1 MSEFD
6 NEQHPF
12 EEEAERAARERKE
25 KVAGFRLNI
34 DPDLMDAPVN
44 DMPPKLTPPPARRPK
59 KTESAIHTVPSSVN
73 RNTTAPSWENEEK
86 PAAKSTEEVHA
97 IAAAIAAKMEEENDI
112 GTWERSTENEPEDSL
127 DETFTDSSDE
137 SEESLGELSEDS
149 SNESSEDLSEESA
162 PDESVETVTDEPEQ
176 PAVDPNAPVRILDE
190 EDEIEDDFFDPNAPV
205 HIDEEE
211 EEPRKRLSL
220 TGVIFYLAC
229 VLAVS
234 CVLAFIAVLGALDM
248 VGLNKSEREVDV
260 SIPRGATTKQVA
272 EVLHDNGLVSHPLL
286 FRLFS
291 KFTHADGQYQ
301 SGVFTLASNAG
312 YQGIITDLQ
321 SIGERDTVDVT
332 IPEMYNVLEI
342 AQLLEESEVCTA
354 QEFLTELEEGDYSD
368 YDFIAAIPDVGAG
381 TDHPYRIYRLEGY
394 LFPDTYTFY
403 KQCSPEAVIVKF
415 FDNFDTRVDTKL
427 KTGIK
432 AMGMTLD
439 EAVTLASIVQ
449 READNTVDMAKIAR
463 VFHNRL
469 ADSAN
474 FPHLQSDV
482 TTEYVENFQPGAG
495 EDNPSFRAY
504 STYIC
509 DGLPTGPICNP
520 GLAALRAVAYP
531 NDDADIVNC
540 YYFATDTSVDP
551 TVTYYS
557 ETFDEHM
564 AICYQHDIGVHAG

>member
-6 NEQHPF
+6 NGQSPF
-12 EEEAERAARERKE
+12 ETEAERAARERKE

-34 DPDLMDAPVN
+34 SPDAMDAPVEFTPKRKA
-44 DMPPKLTPPPARRPK
+44 PPLRHTA
-59 KTESAIHTVPSSVN
+59 ESEPAIHTVPSAVN
-73 RNTTAPSWENEEK
+73 RY
-86 PAAKSTEEVHA
+86 AAKAVEEEEQPVQKSPDAVNA
-97 IAAAIAAKMEEENDI
+97 IAAAVAAKMDEEGDI
-112 GTWERSTENEPEDSL
+112 GTWERPVEEEPVLAEETVEDAPAEEDVSAEETPAFADEELAALPEEEAEETALEPKPEPEI
-127 DETFTDSSDE
+127 
-137 SEESLGELSEDS
+137 
-149 SNESSEDLSEESA
+149 
-162 PDESVETVTDEPEQ
+162 
-176 PAVDPNAPVRILDE
+176 DPNAPVRILDE
-190 EDEIEDDFFDPNAPV
+190 EDEEEPLDPNAPV
-205 HIDEEE
+205 HIDEWEEYEE
-211 EEPRKRLSL
+211 EERKRLSCM
-220 TGVIFYLAC
+220 GMIFYLVC

-234 CVLAFIAVLGALDM
+234 CVLAFIGVTGALDM
-248 VGLNKSEREVDV
+248 LGLNKSEREVDV
-260 SIPRGATTKQVA
+260 AIPRGANTKQVA

-301 SGVFTLASNAG
+301 SGVFTLASNEG
-312 YQGIITDLQ
+312 YQGIISDLQ
-321 SIGERDTVDVT
+321 SVGERETVDVT
-332 IPEMYNVLEI
+332 IPEGYNVLEI
-342 AQLLEESEVCTA
+342 AKLLEENEVCGS

-368 YDFIAAIPDVGAG
+368 YDFIAAIPEVGAG

-403 KQCSPEAVIVKF
+403 KQCSPEAVLEKF

-432 AMGMTLD
+432 AMGLTLD
-439 EAVTLASIVQ
+439 EAVTLASVVQ
-449 READNTVDMAKIAR
+449 MEADNTVDMAKIAR

-469 ADSAN
+469 GSPAE

-482 TTEYVENFQPGAG
+482 TTEYVEYFQPGAG
-495 EDNPSFRAY
+495 KENPSFQAY

-509 DGLPTGPICNP
+509 EGLPTGPISNP

-531 NDDADIVNC
+531 NDDDDIINC
-540 YYFATDTSVDP
+540 FYFATDTSVDP

-564 AICYQHDIGVHAG
+564 AICYRYDIGVYAD

>member
-6 NEQHPF
+6 NGQSPF
-12 EEEAERAARERKE
+12 ETEAERAARERKE

-34 DPDLMDAPVN
+34 SPDAMDAPVEFTPKRKA
-44 DMPPKLTPPPARRPK
+44 PPLRHTA
-59 KTESAIHTVPSSVN
+59 ESEPAIHTVPSAVN
-73 RNTTAPSWENEEK
+73 RY
-86 PAAKSTEEVHA
+86 AAKAEEEEEQPVQKSPDAVNA
-97 IAAAIAAKMEEENDI
+97 IAAAVAAKMDEEGDI
-112 GTWERSTENEPEDSL
+112 GEWERPVETPVSEETDEAQETDVADEAETL
-127 DETFTDSSDE
+127 DEE
-137 SEESLGELSEDS
+137 PAPEAAEEIAA
-149 SNESSEDLSEESA
+149 A
-162 PDESVETVTDEPEQ
+162 PEVAPEVE
-176 PAVDPNAPVRILDE
+176 VDPNAPVRILDE
-190 EDEIEDDFFDPNAPV
+190 EDEEAPLDPNAPV
-205 HIDEEE
+205 HIDEWEEYEE
-211 EEPRKRLSL
+211 EERKRLSCM
-220 TGVIFYLAC
+220 GMIFYLVC

-234 CVLAFIAVLGALDM
+234 CVLAFIGVTGALDM
-248 VGLNKSEREVDV
+248 LGLNKSEREVDV
-260 SIPRGATTKQVA
+260 AIPRGANTKQVA

-301 SGVFTLASNAG
+301 SGVFTLASNEG
-312 YQGIITDLQ
+312 YQGIISDLQ
-321 SIGERDTVDVT
+321 SVGERETVDVT
-332 IPEMYNVLEI
+332 IPEGYNVLEI
-342 AQLLEESEVCTA
+342 AKLLEESEVCGS

-368 YDFIAAIPDVGAG
+368 YDFIAAIPEVGAG

-403 KQCSPEAVIVKF
+403 KQCSPEAVLEKF
-415 FDNFDTRVDTKL
+415 FDNFETRVDTKL

-432 AMGMTLD
+432 AMGLTLD
-439 EAVTLASIVQ
+439 EAVTLASVVQ
-449 READNTVDMAKIAR
+449 MEADNTVDMAKIAR

-469 ADSAN
+469 GSPAE

-495 EDNPSFRAY
+495 KENPSFQAY

-509 DGLPTGPICNP
+509 EGLPTGPISNP

-531 NDDADIVNC
+531 NDDDDIINC
-540 YYFATDTSVDP
+540 FYFATDTSVDP

-564 AICYQHDIGVHAG
+564 AICYRYDIGVYAD

>member
-6 NEQHPF
+6 NGQSPF
-12 EEEAERAARERKE
+12 ETEAERAARERKE

-34 DPDLMDAPVN
+34 SPDAMDAPVEFTPKRKA
-44 DMPPKLTPPPARRPK
+44 PPLRNTA
-59 KTESAIHTVPSSVN
+59 ESEPAIHTVPSAVN
-73 RNTTAPSWENEEK
+73 RY
-86 PAAKSTEEVHA
+86 AAKAEEEEEQPVQKSPDAVNA
-97 IAAAIAAKMEEENDI
+97 IAAAVAAKMDEEGDI
-112 GTWERSTENEPEDSL
+112 GEWERPVETPVLEETDEVTVADEAETL
-127 DETFTDSSDE
+127 DEET
-137 SEESLGELSEDS
+137 
-149 SNESSEDLSEESA
+149 A
-162 PDESVETVTDEPEQ
+162 PEAAAEIAAAPEVAPEVE
-176 PAVDPNAPVRILDE
+176 VDPNAPVRILDE
-190 EDEIEDDFFDPNAPV
+190 EDEEEPFDPNAPV
-205 HIDEEE
+205 HIDEWEEYEE
-211 EEPRKRLSL
+211 EERKRLSCM
-220 TGVIFYLAC
+220 GMIFYLVC

-234 CVLAFIAVLGALDM
+234 CVLAFIGVTGALDM
-248 VGLNKSEREVDV
+248 LGLNKSEREVDV
-260 SIPRGATTKQVA
+260 SIPRGANTKQVA

-301 SGVFTLASNAG
+301 SGVFTLASNEG
-312 YQGIITDLQ
+312 YQGIISDLQ
-321 SIGERDTVDVT
+321 SVGERETVDVT
-332 IPEMYNVLEI
+332 IPEGYNVLEI
-342 AQLLEESEVCTA
+342 AKLLEESEVCGS

-368 YDFIAAIPDVGAG
+368 YDFIAAIPEVGAG

-403 KQCSPEAVIVKF
+403 KQCSPEAVLEKF
-415 FDNFDTRVDTKL
+415 FDNFETRVDTKL

-432 AMGMTLD
+432 AMGLTLD
-439 EAVTLASIVQ
+439 EAVTLASVVQ
-449 READNTVDMAKIAR
+449 MEADNTVDMAKIAR

-469 ADSAN
+469 GSPAE

-495 EDNPSFRAY
+495 KENPSFQAY

-509 DGLPTGPICNP
+509 EGLPTGPISNP

-531 NDDADIVNC
+531 NDDDDIINC
-540 YYFATDTSVDP
+540 FYFATDTSVDP

-564 AICYQHDIGVHAG
+564 AICYRYDIGVYAD